1 MIVLYLLS
9 MFQSTVTAVSSSAG
23 SLVAGH
29 RVRSVLQVRRETG
42 KYCQFWEKCLVI
54 SIGSFAFIM
63 YD

>member
-1 MIVLYLLS
+1 

-42 KYCQFWEKCLVI
+42 KYCQLLGGVF
-54 SIGSFAFIM
+54 SYFH
-63 YD
+63 

>member
-1 MIVLYLLS
+1 

-29 RVRSVLQVRRETG
+29 RVRSVLQVRGETG